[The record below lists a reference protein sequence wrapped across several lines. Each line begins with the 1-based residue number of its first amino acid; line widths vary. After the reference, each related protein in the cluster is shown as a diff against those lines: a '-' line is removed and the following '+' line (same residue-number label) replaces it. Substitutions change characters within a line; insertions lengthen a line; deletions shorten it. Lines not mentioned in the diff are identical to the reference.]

1 MGDIAE
7 IEQEISNK
15 QSEKDALDDKIQL
28 LEKMLVNIENP
39 QYILMQ
45 SEGFNS
51 EDDTL
56 LRIYNTLY
64 NNDDASGKTLDA
76 STGYIE
82 TLYVKKIE
90 QEKERFTSIHTE
102 LVEYLEKVNNEI
114 DRANDL
120 YDEWKS
126 ASSALE
132 SEIKDLKKQL

>member
-15 QSEKDALDDKIQL
+15 QGEKDALDDKIQL

-45 SEGFNS
+45 SESFNL

-64 NNDDASGKTLDA
+64 NNDDASGQTLDA

-120 YDEWKS
+120 YDEWKR

>member
-39 QYILMQ
+39 QYILIQ